1 MQEISRDAGSIPGL
15 GRSPGGGY
23 GNPLQYTCLEN
34 PMDRGAWKA
43 TAQRVTKS
51 WTWLKGLSTHTPL
64 LCRLIGRF
72 GVPVSLAHPLQHA
85 YLVPG
90 LSPRPLL
97 ARQKFQSILD
107 LCCICAACW
116 AAPRPPNLSGTQ
128 TKWGGTKLHV
138 ILSVQFLKD
147 EHTDHLSIC
156 IIFHP
161 KLSGQFSKGCNKWE
175 K

>member
-1 MQEISRDAGSIPGL
+1 MQAQFL
-15 GRSPGGGY
+15 GWRSPGGGY

-43 TAQRVTKS
+43 TAHRVTKS

-72 GVPVSLAHPLQHA
+72 GVPVSLAYPLQHA

-90 LSPRPLL
+90 ISPGPLL
-97 ARQKFQSILD
+97 ARQNFQSIRDFMLP
-107 LCCICAACW
+107 CTQHAEHCTTTPPPP
-116 AAPRPPNLSGTQ
+116 APANLSGTQ

-138 ILSVQFLKD
+138 ILSVQSLKD

-156 IIFHP
+156 NYI
-161 KLSGQFSKGCNKWE
+161 SS
-175 K
+175 